1 MIVAVTD
8 IKKFFKDLDRLKNLA
23 TSKSPDMDRILKL
36 IKHMECPELI
46 EFEKFDFKEE
56 TAQA

>member
-46 EFEKFDFKEE
+46 EFEKIDFKEE
-56 TAQA
+56 AAQA

>member
-56 TAQA
+56 AAQA